1 MDRSV
6 SGLVVGGSVIDGSV
20 VGGLKKPSIVLGAL

>member
-6 SGLVVGGSVIDGSV
+6 SGLVVGGSVIGGLV

>member
-6 SGLVVGGSVIDGSV
+6 SGLVVGGSVIGGSV